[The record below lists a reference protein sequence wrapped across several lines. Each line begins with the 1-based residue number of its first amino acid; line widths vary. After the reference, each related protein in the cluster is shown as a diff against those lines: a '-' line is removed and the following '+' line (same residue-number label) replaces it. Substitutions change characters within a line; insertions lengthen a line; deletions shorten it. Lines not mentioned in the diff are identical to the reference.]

1 VRYSN
6 VQYNTLKYCKV
17 QCSTVIYSTI
27 SHTVP
32 YCSVL
37 SPQVIIPFVYKPYLE
52 RRCSPSAPSYVLP
65 RTPANSC
72 HEAAIS
78 CHEAAI
84 SCHEAATSCHI
95 TTISYFHSITLAEN
109 FSPCLKNVPTDLS
122 FDVFC
127 KKMKNK
133 PLFNIH
139 CVNISC
145 IFLPLL
151 PYCEI
156 CQFVQCSL

>member
-1 VRYSN
+1 MQYST
-6 VQYNTLKYCKV
+6 VQYNTVQYCKV
-17 QCSTVIYSTI
+17 QCSTVMYSTI
-27 SHTVP
+27 SHTVR

-72 HEAAIS
+72 H
-78 CHEAAI
+78 
-84 SCHEAATSCHI
+84 I
-95 TTISYFHSITLAEN
+95 TTTSYFHSITLAEN